1 MTSLSNQTTSLV
13 SIQHVI
19 KSIVK
24 SCKSFIYLVIL
35 LFSTEIQAQT
45 NRVAI
50 TTTSSSCSI
59 TINVCEDDTLTLV
72 PQNRPNY
79 TNYKCYL
86 GSVAPAYQITI
97 TNATVDIDDNG
108 CRFACFGGK

>member
-45 NRVAI
+45 NLGAI

-59 TINVCEDDTLTLV
+59 TINVCLTLS

-79 TNYKCYL
+79 TNYKWYL